1 MIKISIIG
9 FGSIGK
15 FVFKKLSEKN
25 INIQSLICKPGRE
38 EIAKKAFGSRIEIKN
53 DIDELDDLPDLIL
66 DCAGHDAL
74 KMFAAKALIK
84 GINFITLSSGA
95 LSDEQILKDIQRS
108 QKLGKSKFII
118 AKGAVGSLD
127 ILEAAKESEISNV
140 EYIGRKPSKA
150 WKGSRAEKIINLNY
164 LQKKSAVHFTGNAR
178 EASKL
183 YPKNANV
190 AATIALMGIGFEKT
204 KVTLIADDTISENV
218 HELLISGEF
227 GESQF
232 KILGKP
238 LPDNPKSSSLAS
250 MSIID
255 ETKKFIDNFAI
266 NM

>member
-38 EIAKKAFGSRIEIKN
+38 EIAKKAFGSGIEIKN

-95 LSDEQILKDIQRS
+95 LSDEPILKDIQRS

-127 ILEAAKESEISNV
+127 ILEAAKESGISKV

-150 WKGSRAEKIINLNY
+150 WKGSRAEKNN
-164 LQKKSAVHFTGNAR
+164 K
-178 EASKL
+178 SKL
-183 YPKNANV
+183 SAK
-190 AATIALMGIGFEKT
+190 
-204 KVTLIADDTISENV
+204 
-218 HELLISGEF
+218 
-227 GESQF
+227 
-232 KILGKP
+232 KIR
-238 LPDNPKSSSLAS
+238 SS
-250 MSIID
+250 
-255 ETKKFIDNFAI
+255 F
-266 NM
+266 